1 MRKTVLSEGGADSF
15 SNVSEGTKMQISRW
29 MKTAAVAAMVSAALT
44 GCGEDKKA
52 EAPKTIGIVQLVEH
66 DALDA
71 ANRGITDALKERGV
85 TMEIDRQ
92 NAQADQSNLRNIAQR
107 FVSHNYP
114 LIFAIATPAAQTVAN
129 ATSTTPIVATGV
141 TDFAVAKLVKDNNKP
156 GTNVTG
162 SSDMNPIAAQTE
174 LLLKLVS
181 NAKTV
186 GTVYNSS
193 EINSQLQI
201 DILRKELE
209 KHGVA
214 LAEATISSVNDIQ
227 QAAQSL
233 VGKVDV
239 MYVPTD
245 NVVASSMPT
254 LYRVTQAAKLAVV
267 AGEAGMVRSGATAT
281 VAVDY
286 YNLGKIAG
294 NMGADILEG
303 KAKPQDMP
311 IRYQTEFKVV
321 LNELVVKE
329 LGLPVPEDIAKN
341 VTWVK

>member
-129 ATSTTPIVATGV
+129 ATSTTPIVATAV

-162 SSDMNPIAAQTE
+162 SSDMNPIATQTE
-174 LLLKLVS
+174 LLLKLVP

-186 GTVYNSS
+186 GTIYNSS

-321 LNELVVKE
+321 LNEPVVKE
-329 LGLPVPEDIAKN
+329 LGLTVPEDVAKN

>member
-129 ATSTTPIVATGV
+129 ATSTTPIVATAV

-174 LLLKLVS
+174 LLLKLVP

-186 GTVYNSS
+186 GTIYNSS

-245 NVVASSMPT
+245 NVVASSMQT

-321 LNELVVKE
+321 LNEPVVKE
-329 LGLPVPEDIAKN
+329 LGLTVPEDVAKN

>member
-1 MRKTVLSEGGADSF
+1 
-15 SNVSEGTKMQISRW
+15 MQISRW

-129 ATSTTPIVATGV
+129 ATSTTPIVATAV
-141 TDFAVAKLVKDNNKP
+141 TDFAVAKLVKDNAKP

-174 LLLKLVS
+174 LLLKLVP

-186 GTVYNSS
+186 GTIYNSS

>member
-129 ATSTTPIVATGV
+129 ATSTTPIVATAV
-141 TDFAVAKLVKDNNKP
+141 TDFTVAKLVKDNNKP

-174 LLLKLVS
+174 LLLKLVP

>member
-1 MRKTVLSEGGADSF
+1 
-15 SNVSEGTKMQISRW
+15 MQILRW

-129 ATSTTPIVATGV
+129 ATSTTPIVATAV
-141 TDFAVAKLVKDNNKP
+141 TDFAVAKLVKDNAKP

-174 LLLKLVS
+174 LLLKLVP

-186 GTVYNSS
+186 GTIYNSS

-311 IRYQTEFKVV
+311 IRYQTEFNVV
-321 LNELVVKE
+321 LNEPIVKE
-329 LGLPVPEDIAKN
+329 LGLTVPEDVAKN

>member
-1 MRKTVLSEGGADSF
+1 
-15 SNVSEGTKMQISRW
+15 MQISRW

-129 ATSTTPIVATGV
+129 ATSTTPIVATAV
-141 TDFAVAKLVKDNNKP
+141 TDFAVAKLVKDNAKP

-174 LLLKLVS
+174 LLLKLVP

-186 GTVYNSS
+186 GTIYNSS

-267 AGEAGMVRSGATAT
+267 AGEAGMVKSGATAT

-311 IRYQTEFKVV
+311 IRYQTEFNVV
-321 LNELVVKE
+321 LNEPVVKE
-329 LGLPVPEDIAKN
+329 LGLTVPEDVAKN

>member
-1 MRKTVLSEGGADSF
+1 
-15 SNVSEGTKMQISRW
+15 MQISRG
-29 MKTAAVAAMVSAALT
+29 MTTAAVAAMVSAALT

-129 ATSTTPIVATGV
+129 ATSTTPIVATAV

-174 LLLKLVS
+174 LLLKLVP

-186 GTVYNSS
+186 GTIYNSS

-321 LNELVVKE
+321 LNEPVVKE
-329 LGLPVPEDIAKN
+329 LGLTVPEDVAKN

>member
-129 ATSTTPIVATGV
+129 ATSTTPIVATAV

-174 LLLKLVS
+174 LLLKLVP

-186 GTVYNSS
+186 GTIYNSS

-267 AGEAGMVRSGATAT
+267 AGEAGMVKSGATAT

-311 IRYQTEFKVV
+311 IRYQTEFNVV
-321 LNELVVKE
+321 LNETIVKE
-329 LGLPVPEDIAKN
+329 LGLTLPEDVAKN
-341 VTWVK
+341 VSWVK

>member
-44 GCGEDKKA
+44 GCGEDKKT

-129 ATSTTPIVATGV
+129 ATSTTPIVATAV

-174 LLLKLVS
+174 LLLKLVP

-186 GTVYNSS
+186 GTIYNSS

-209 KHGVA
+209 KYGVA

-311 IRYQTEFKVV
+311 IRYQTEFNVV
-321 LNELVVKE
+321 LNEPIVKE
-329 LGLPVPEDIAKN
+329 LGLTVPEDVAKN

>member
-129 ATSTTPIVATGV
+129 ATSTTPIVATAV

-174 LLLKLVS
+174 LLLKLVP

-329 LGLPVPEDIAKN
+329 LGLPVHEDIAKN

>member
-1 MRKTVLSEGGADSF
+1 
-15 SNVSEGTKMQISRW
+15 MQISRW

-44 GCGEDKKA
+44 GCGEDKKT

-129 ATSTTPIVATGV
+129 ATSTTPIVATAV
-141 TDFAVAKLVKDNNKP
+141 TDFAVAKLVKDNAKP

-174 LLLKLVS
+174 LLLKLVP

-186 GTVYNSS
+186 GTIYNSS

-245 NVVASSMPT
+245 NVVASSMPI

-267 AGEAGMVRSGATAT
+267 AGEAGMVKSGATAT

-311 IRYQTEFKVV
+311 IRYQTEFNVV
-321 LNELVVKE
+321 LNEPIVKE
-329 LGLPVPEDIAKN
+329 LGLTVPEDVAKN

>member
-129 ATSTTPIVATGV
+129 ATSTTPIVATAV

-174 LLLKLVS
+174 LLLKLVP

-186 GTVYNSS
+186 GTIYNSS

-321 LNELVVKE
+321 LNEPDVKE
-329 LGLPVPEDIAKN
+329 LGLTVPEDVAKN

>member
-1 MRKTVLSEGGADSF
+1 
-15 SNVSEGTKMQISRW
+15 MQISRW

-71 ANRGITDALKERGV
+71 ANRGITDALKERGIS
-85 TMEIDRQ
+85 MEIDRQ
-92 NAQADQSNLRNIAQR
+92 NAQADQPNLRNIAQR

-129 ATSTTPIVATGV
+129 ATSTTPIVATAV

-174 LLLKLVS
+174 LLLKLVP

-186 GTVYNSS
+186 GTIYNSS

-321 LNELVVKE
+321 LNEPVVKE
-329 LGLPVPEDIAKN
+329 LGLTVPEDVAKN

>member
-1 MRKTVLSEGGADSF
+1 
-15 SNVSEGTKMQISRW
+15 MQISRW

-129 ATSTTPIVATGV
+129 ATSTTPIVATAV

-174 LLLKLVS
+174 LLLKLVP

-239 MYVPTD
+239 MYVATD

>member
-1 MRKTVLSEGGADSF
+1 MRKTVSSEGGADSF

-129 ATSTTPIVATGV
+129 ATSTTPIVATAV
-141 TDFAVAKLVKDNNKP
+141 TDFAVAKLVKDNAKP

-174 LLLKLVS
+174 LLLKLVP

-186 GTVYNSS
+186 GTIYNSS

-311 IRYQTEFKVV
+311 IRYQTEFNVV
-321 LNELVVKE
+321 LNEPIVKE
-329 LGLPVPEDIAKN
+329 LGLTVPEDVAKN

>member
-1 MRKTVLSEGGADSF
+1 
-15 SNVSEGTKMQISRW
+15 MQISRW

-71 ANRGITDALKERGV
+71 ANRGITDALKERGIS
-85 TMEIDRQ
+85 MEIDRQ

-129 ATSTTPIVATGV
+129 ATSTTPIVATAV

-174 LLLKLVS
+174 LLLKLVP

-186 GTVYNSS
+186 GTIYNSS

-303 KAKPQDMP
+303 KA
-311 IRYQTEFKVV
+311 T
-321 LNELVVKE
+321 
-329 LGLPVPEDIAKN
+329 
-341 VTWVK
+341 

>member
-1 MRKTVLSEGGADSF
+1 
-15 SNVSEGTKMQISRW
+15 MQISRW

-129 ATSTTPIVATGV
+129 ATSTTPIVATAV

-174 LLLKLVS
+174 LLLKLVP

-186 GTVYNSS
+186 GTIYNSS

-294 NMGADILEG
+294 NMGADILKG

-321 LNELVVKE
+321 LNEPVVKE
-329 LGLPVPEDIAKN
+329 LGLTVPEDVAKN

>member
-1 MRKTVLSEGGADSF
+1 
-15 SNVSEGTKMQISRW
+15 MQISRW

-129 ATSTTPIVATGV
+129 ATSTTPIVATAV
-141 TDFAVAKLVKDNNKP
+141 TDFAVAKLVKDNAKP

-174 LLLKLVS
+174 LLLKLVP

-186 GTVYNSS
+186 GTIYNSS

-227 QAAQSL
+227 QSAQGL

-267 AGEAGMVRSGATAT
+267 AGEAGMVKSGATAT

-311 IRYQTEFKVV
+311 IRYQTEFNVV
-321 LNELVVKE
+321 LNEPIVKE
-329 LGLPVPEDIAKN
+329 LGLTVPEDVAKN

>member
-129 ATSTTPIVATGV
+129 ATSTTPIVATAV
-141 TDFAVAKLVKDNNKP
+141 TDFAVAKLVKDNAKP

-174 LLLKLVS
+174 LLLKLVP

-186 GTVYNSS
+186 GTIYNSS

-321 LNELVVKE
+321 LNEPVVKE